1 MQENLIKYAELLVK
15 TGINI
20 KKGQILVVR
29 SPIECA
35 SFVRTV
41 AEVAYQAGA
50 SDVQVLWGD
59 EKLSKITYLNAP
71 DELFDTVPSWQV
83 EFYLSYAR
91 QDAAFLSIAA
101 SDPEL
106 MKAVDPDRIMRSQR
120 VRSKA
125 LSEYQDRLMNN
136 KNVWCVASIPTVAW
150 AKKVF
155 PNVSDDEAID
165 QLWQAIFNATR
176 VNEDNPVKAWEVHKN
191 NLSSQMKRLNAL
203 ELKSLHYTNSLGT
216 DLTIDLPQGHLWLG
230 GADYTPEGHEFIANM
245 PTEEVFTAPYKT
257 GVNGVVK
264 NALPLNLNGNIVD
277 GFELHFKEGK
287 VVDFKAEEGY
297 DALKGLLETD
307 EGSRYLG
314 EVALVPYDSPIS
326 NTGILFY
333 NTLFDENASCHL
345 ALGKAY
351 PVCVEGGDEMTKEA
365 LAANGIND
373 SVSHVDFMVGTSD
386 LKIVGQTASGQE
398 IIIFENGN
406 FK

>member
-1 MQENLIKYAELLVK
+1 MEENLIKYAELLVK

-20 KKGQILVVR
+20 KQGQILVVR

-35 SFVRTV
+35 AFVRIV
-41 AEVAYQAGA
+41 AEVAYKAGA
-50 SDVQVLWGD
+50 SDVQVLWAD
-59 EKLSKITYLNAP
+59 EKLSKVTFLNAP

-83 EFYLSYAR
+83 EFYLSYVR
-91 QDAAFLSIAA
+91 QDAAFLSISA

-106 MKAVDPDRIMRSQR
+106 MKSVDTERIVRSQR

-125 LSEYQDRLMNN
+125 LSEYQERLMSN
-136 KNVWCVASIPTVAW
+136 KNVWCVASIPTLAW

-155 PNVSDDEAID
+155 PKASDEEAID

-176 VNEDNPVKAWEVHKN
+176 VSEENPVKAWDVHKA
-191 NLSSQMKRLNAL
+191 NLSTQVKRLNDL
-203 ELKSLHYTNSLGT
+203 KLKSLHYTNSLGT
-216 DLTIDLPQGHLWLG
+216 DLVINLPEGHLWIG

-245 PTEEVFTAPYKT
+245 PTEEVFTAPDRT

-264 NALPLNLNGNIVD
+264 NALPLNLNGTIVD
-277 GFELHFKEGK
+277 GFELTFKEGK

-297 DALKGLLETD
+297 DALKGLLDTD

-351 PVCVEGGDEMTKEA
+351 PVCVEGGEDMSKEDLEA
-365 LAANGIND
+365 KGIND
-373 SVSHVDFMVGTSD
+373 SISHVDFMVGTSD
-386 LKIVGQTASGQE
+386 LKIVGQTVSGE
-398 IIIFENGN
+398 EVVIFEMGN

>member
-1 MQENLIKYAELLVK
+1 MEENLIKYAELLVK

-20 KKGQILVVR
+20 KQGQILVVR

-35 SFVRTV
+35 AFVRIV
-41 AEVAYQAGA
+41 AEVAYKAGA
-50 SDVQVLWGD
+50 SDVQVLWAD
-59 EKLSKITYLNAP
+59 EKLSKVTFLNAP

-83 EFYLSYAR
+83 EFYLSYVR
-91 QDAAFLSIAA
+91 QDAAFLSISA

-106 MKAVDPDRIMRSQR
+106 MKSVDTERIVRSQR

-125 LSEYQDRLMNN
+125 LSEYQERLMSN
-136 KNVWCVASIPTVAW
+136 KNVWCVASIPTLAW

-155 PNVSDDEAID
+155 PKASDEEAID

-176 VNEDNPVKAWEVHKN
+176 VSEENPVKAWEVHKA
-191 NLSSQMKRLNAL
+191 NLSTQVKRLNDL
-203 ELKSLHYTNSLGT
+203 KLKSLHYTNSLGT
-216 DLTIDLPQGHLWLG
+216 DLVINLPEGHLWIG

-245 PTEEVFTAPYKT
+245 PTEEVFTAPDRT

-264 NALPLNLNGNIVD
+264 NALPLNLNGTIVD
-277 GFELHFKEGK
+277 GFELTFKEGK

-297 DALKGLLETD
+297 DALKGLLDTD

-351 PVCVEGGDEMTKEA
+351 PVCVEGGEDMPKEDLEA
-365 LAANGIND
+365 KGIND
-373 SVSHVDFMVGTSD
+373 SISHVDFMVGTSD
-386 LKIVGQTASGQE
+386 LKIVGQTVSGE
-398 IIIFENGN
+398 EVVIFEMGN